1 LQWQK
6 GGFMPEQST
15 TNLVDYQRINL
26 LDQVRQLLLEKMKL
40 AWQTQNLAAF
50 ALFADTYRKM
60 VG

>member
-1 LQWQK
+1 
-6 GGFMPEQST
+6 MPEQST

-40 AWQTQNLAAF
+40 AWQAQNWEAF
-50 ALFADTYRKM
+50 ALFADSYRKT

>member
-1 LQWQK
+1 
-6 GGFMPEQST
+6 MPEQST